1 MKSIRESDPIAIASP
16 GIANS
21 EGTAHSLTTHPVGSA
36 GPISTC
42 QEVNVPR
49 ISNKSTTTHLND
61 RGSSRS
67 SCGTRSRAVARVI
80 YSAPSRAVAHSS
92 YFTSHPST
100 VILGPR
106 VAPRAERIRCDA
118 LRRRRRRR
126 ARDGAGGGNEATQR
140 RIGRGDRPED
150 RARDQQ
156 CRQHPSG
163 ISDDHIKNC
172 TRKLRKNLSSHLALA
187 FLYTS
192 RGSAAGAAACPPP
205 PRTTRDATR
214 CRPSDS
220 DSRRWRVALEM
231 KLGLGH
237 AVVLSWVMRSCSEN
251 LVSGMVPP

>member
-1 MKSIRESDPIAIASP
+1 MLSESDATLFD
-16 GIANS
+16 G
-21 EGTAHSLTTHPVGSA
+21 
-36 GPISTC
+36 
-42 QEVNVPR
+42 
-49 ISNKSTTTHLND
+49 D
-61 RGSSRS
+61 
-67 SCGTRSRAVARVI
+67 AVAELVTEL
-80 YSAPSRAVAHSS
+80 V
-92 YFTSHPST
+92 
-100 VILGPR
+100 V
-106 VAPRAERIRCDA
+106 EMK
-118 LRRRRRRR
+118 RRS
-126 ARDGAGGGNEATQR
+126 GEC
-140 RIGRGDRPED
+140 IGRGDRPED